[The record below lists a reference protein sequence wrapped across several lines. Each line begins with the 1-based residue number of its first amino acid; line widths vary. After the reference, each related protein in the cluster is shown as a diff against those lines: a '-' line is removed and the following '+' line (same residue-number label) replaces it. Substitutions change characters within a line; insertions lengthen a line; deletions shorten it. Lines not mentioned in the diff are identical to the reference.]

1 MTYNV
6 FGGTLN
12 PTHSLTF
19 GTSENV
25 YQQHI
30 DILRDVIVGIF
41 HLTLHKL
48 QFLPADAYATH
59 E

>member
-12 PTHSLTF
+12 PTLLL
-19 GTSENV
+19 V
-25 YQQHI
+25 YFTCIRRHVSGYKLLI
-30 DILRDVIVGIF
+30 RYTYIR
-41 HLTLHKL
+41 LHVSGVNAAL
-48 QFLPADAYATH
+48 